1 CWLLGSLLPSAC
13 SDDAPAGDSSAL
25 AGAGGSATDNGGS
38 GGSAAAPA
46 RTTGAGA
53 TGSQTPDA
61 SAPSDARAGADA
73 GGSSPAGR
81 GSAGAPAGTGGTQDA
96 PDAATTDASADGGA
110 GEPLARCTGGGE
122 PPASWQEHWFEH
134 DQALSRVYYDD
145 CVAVYFDADVDR
157 EQAQW
162 LFSYMSRIWEYS
174 LATYGPM
181 GEERL
186 FAIFHQGKYGGGH
199 PSYWYDDSHDN
210 RNVTDQGGGN
220 WREGAYD
227 VASHEVGHI
236 VESTAPYPRRT
247 SPAFGL
253 WMDSKWIEIYQY
265 DLYLALGMDEHAATV
280 FERFSA
286 TSDDFPRAG
295 THWFR
300 DWFHPLWRDHGGA
313 AFMTR
318 FFQLLQDH
326 YRGGGMNWGQYV
338 HFSSGAAGTD
348 LKALA
353 TEAFGWEA
361 QREREW
367 LDAREDYPAVT
378 Y

>member
-1 CWLLGSLLPSAC
+1 VNRGPSN
-13 SDDAPAGDSSAL
+13 AGL
-25 AGAGGSATDNGGS
+25 
-38 GGSAAAPA
+38 GGSAAGP
-46 RTTGAGA
+46 TTTAG
-53 TGSQTPDA
+53 GSGPQVPDA
-61 SAPSDARAGADA
+61 SAPRAGSGAAGAAPVAD
-73 GGSSPAGR
+73 G
-81 GSAGAPAGTGGTQDA
+81 GSAGATAGSDA
-96 PDAATTDASADGGA
+96 PDAAVAEPSADGGA
-110 GEPLARCTGGGE
+110 GQPLARCTGGPE

-145 CVAVYFDADVDR
+145 CVAVYFDADMDR

-181 GEERL
+181 GEDRL

-199 PSYWYDDSHDN
+199 PSYWYDGSHDN
-210 RNVTDQGGGN
+210 RNVTDQGGGS
-220 WREGAYD
+220 WREGTYD

-313 AFMTR
+313 RFMAR
-318 FFQLLQDH
+318 FFQLLHEH
-326 YRGGGMNWGQYV
+326 YRGGGMNWGEYV

-353 TEAFGWEA
+353 TEAFGWPA
-361 QREREW
+361 QREQEW
-367 LDAREDYPAVT
+367 LDAREEFPAVV

>member
-1 CWLLGSLLPSAC
+1 VGC
-13 SDDAPAGDSSAL
+13 SDDAPPGGTPALSGASGTTADTTGVNRGPSSAGL
-25 AGAGGSATDNGGS
+25 GA
-38 GGSAAAPA
+38 SAAGPSP
-46 RTTGAGA
+46 TAGNP
-53 TGSQTPDA
+53 GSQLPDA
-61 SAPSDARAGADA
+61 SAPRAGSGAA
-73 GGSSPAGR
+73 GAAPVDG
-81 GSAGAPAGTGGTQDA
+81 GSAGATAGSDA
-96 PDAATTDASADGGA
+96 PDAAVAEPSADGGA
-110 GEPLARCTGGGE
+110 GQPLARCTGGPE

-145 CVAVYFDADVDR
+145 CVAVYFDADMDR

-199 PSYWYDDSHDN
+199 PSYWYDGSHDN
-210 RNVTDQGGGN
+210 RNVTDQGGGS
-220 WREGAYD
+220 WREGTYD

-280 FERFSA
+280 FERFTA

-313 AFMTR
+313 RFMAR
-318 FFQLLQDH
+318 FFQLLQEH
-326 YRGGGMNWGQYV
+326 YRGGGMNWGEYV

-348 LKALA
+348 LKAMA
-353 TEAFGWEA
+353 TEAFGWPA
-361 QREREW
+361 QREQEW
-367 LDAREDYPAVT
+367 LDAREEFPAVS

>member
-1 CWLLGSLLPSAC
+1 VFCLLCPLGLPAC
-13 SDDAPAGDSSAL
+13 SDDDPPAGSPPAASS
-25 AGAGGSATDNGGS
+25 AGAGGSTTSTGGVDRVPASGGS
-38 GGSAAAPA
+38 GGSPAAPP
-46 RTTGAGA
+46 TQTAGA
-53 TGSQTPDA
+53 AGQQTPDA
-61 SAPSDARAGADA
+61 SASDA
-73 GGSSPAGR
+73 GG
-81 GSAGAPAGTGGTQDA
+81 TQVA
-96 PDAATTDASADGGA
+96 PDAAVAEPSADGGA
-110 GEPLARCTGGGE
+110 RDGGAEEPLARCTGGAE

-199 PSYWYDDSHDN
+199 PSYWYDDSHDS

-220 WREGAYD
+220 WREGNYD
-227 VASHEVGHI
+227 IASHEVGHI

-280 FERFSA
+280 FDRFSA

-326 YRGGGMNWGQYV
+326 YRGGGGMNWGQYV

-353 TEAFGWEA
+353 SEAFGWPA
-361 QREREW
+361 QREQEW
-367 LDAREDYPAVT
+367 LEAREEFPLVT